1 MNFKEKFFRSARSC
15 TNIRFALL
23 WMLLLFVAASC
34 ASFFTQYLFKQQE
47 VRFESIPVMPDSI
60 VLTHANDSVGKIDSV
75 SLNHL
80 IAIEKSMQTLSRNI
94 DTYDSLQMRNRDL
107 QDDIREE
114 TNRMIDKFNGWSAFW
129 LTIFA
134 LLCGFIPLV
143 ISLKQSASERNFLSM
158 IRESYAKE
166 MRDLNKLQCELREK
180 DDDRKKEFDKITKEW
195 NEKKKCIDI
204 LVSFSNISSVTQSS
218 TFQNNVN
225 RNNIADMLLHKLL
238 TTVVNYCNSGNT
250 KDLDMC
256 MLYLSEGL
264 YMLNVFQD
272 NKNQERRLGQLLI
285 DTNKTR
291 DIIFDKK
298 LGKTDIDKAVSALVE
313 RIHIFIDY
321 RWHNVYN

>member
-34 ASFFTQYLFKQQE
+34 ASFFTQYFFKQQE

-60 VLTHANDSVGKIDSV
+60 VLTHANDSVGKLDSV

-80 IAIEKSMQTLSRNI
+80 IAIEKNMRTLSRDIN
-94 DTYDSLQMRNRDL
+94 TYDSLQMRNCGL

-143 ISLKQSASERNFLSM
+143 ISLKQSASERNFLNM

-166 MRDLNKLQCELREK
+166 IRDLNKLQCELREK
-180 DDDRKKEFDKITKEW
+180 DDNRKEEIGKISKEW
-195 NEKKKCIDI
+195 NEKKRGIDI
-204 LVSFSNISSVTQSS
+204 LVSFSNISSITQSS
-218 TFQNNVN
+218 TFQNNAN
-225 RNNIADMLLHKLL
+225 RNNIADLLLYKLL
-238 TTVVNYCNSGNT
+238 TSAVNYCNSSNT

-264 YMLNVFQD
+264 YMLNAFQD
-272 NKNQERRLGQLLI
+272 TKNQERRLEQLLI

-291 DIIFDKK
+291 DMIFDKELVK
-298 LGKTDIDKAVSALVE
+298 SDIDKSVSELIE
-313 RIHIFIDY
+313 RIQSFIDY
-321 RWHNVYN
+321 RWHSV